1 MIYWAPVLH
10 FYQPPTQFP
19 AVLKR
24 VCQESYRP
32 LIDLLGEFTRARA
45 TVNINGALTEMLA
58 ECGHDDVID
67 GLKRLATAG
76 RIELVGSAMYH
87 PILPLLPDCEI
98 RRQIALNQAMNRR
111 AFGDAYRPTGF
122 FLPEL
127 AYGPAVLAPIADSGH
142 RWVLAAGVACPTA
155 WPTNVVHRIAED
167 SRLAVLFRDDII
179 SNRISFQSIDG
190 FGFIDHLRSLGR
202 RQGPMYVVTAMDA
215 ETFGHHIRE
224 WERLFLAHVYA
235 QFDDE
240 PAAGEDV
247 HLEQSVNLAEQHR
260 RVLDSTAEGLG
271 PNLRVVTVSEL
282 VDQFPAG
289 TPVTP
294 KASSWSTSSDD
305 LARATPYPLW
315 NSAGND
321 VHQLLWRHLRVCMD
335 LVDVAG
341 RTAVQPEA
349 KRYADIARGL
359 LDRALHSC
367 QFWWASRR
375 PMWDINMIER
385 GLAEQRAV
393 VLNAAKAV
401 SVATPDSATITAA
414 DDNVMLSDG
423 IARRIMDQLLA

>member
-45 TVNINGALTEMLA
+45 TININGALTEMLL
-58 ECGHDDVID
+58 ESGHDDVID
-67 GLKRLATAG
+67 GLKRLATTG

-87 PILPLLPDCEI
+87 PILPLLPECEI
-98 RRQIALNQAMNRR
+98 RRQIALNQATNHR

-127 AYGPAVLAPIADSGH
+127 AYGPAVLAPVADSGH
-142 RWVLAAGVACPTA
+142 RWVLAAGVACPAA
-155 WPTNVVHRIAED
+155 WPTGVVHRIAED
-167 SRLAVLFRDDII
+167 PRLAVVFRDDII

-202 RQGPMYVVTAMDA
+202 TQGSMYVVTAMDA

-235 QFDDE
+235 QLESE
-240 PAAGEDV
+240 PAVERVEIA
-247 HLEQSVNLAEQHR
+247 QSVNLAQQHR
-260 RVLDSTAEGLG
+260 AVLDSTAEGLG
-271 PNLRVVTVSEL
+271 PNLRVVTVSDL
-282 VDQFPAG
+282 IDQFPSG

-294 KASSWSTSSDD
+294 KASSWSTSGED
-305 LARATPYPLW
+305 LARGTPYPLW
-315 NSAGND
+315 NARGND

-335 LVDVAG
+335 LVEAAG
-341 RTAVQPEA
+341 QIAVQAEA

-393 VLNAAKAV
+393 VLNAAKAIKM
-401 SVATPDSATITAA
+401 AKPDSTALSRA
-414 DDNVMLSDG
+414 EDGVMLSDG
-423 IARRIMDQLLA
+423 IARRLIDRLLA

>member
-1 MIYWAPVLH
+1 MIYWAPVFH

-45 TVNINGALTEMLA
+45 TVNINGALTEMLLDS
-58 ECGHDDVID
+58 GHDDVID
-67 GLKRLATAG
+67 GLRCLASAG

-87 PILPLLPDCEI
+87 PILPLLPESEI
-98 RRQIALNQAMNRR
+98 RRQIALNQATNHR

-127 AYGPAVLAPIADSGH
+127 AYGPGVLTPVVDGGH
-142 RWVLAAGVACPTA
+142 RWVLAAGVACPAA
-155 WPTNVVHRIAED
+155 WPTSVVHRIAEEP
-167 SRLAVLFRDDII
+167 RLAVVFRDDII
-179 SNRISFQSIDG
+179 SNRISFKSIDG

-202 RQGPMYVVTAMDA
+202 APGSMYVVTAMDA

-235 QFDDE
+235 QLDSE
-240 PAAGEDV
+240 PAAVERV
-247 HLEQSVNLAEQHR
+247 EVKQSVDLAQQHR
-260 RVLDSTAEGLG
+260 AVLDSTAEGLG
-271 PNLRVVTVSEL
+271 PNLRVVTVTEL
-282 VDQFPAG
+282 LDQFPAG
-289 TPVTP
+289 APVTP
-294 KASSWSTSSDD
+294 KTASWSTSGED
-305 LARATPYPLW
+305 LARGVAYPLW
-315 NSAGND
+315 NDPGND
-321 VHQLLWRHLRVCMD
+321 IHQLLWRHLRLCMD
-335 LVDVAG
+335 LVEAAGCVAA
-341 RTAVQPEA
+341 RPEA
-349 KRYADIARGL
+349 KRHADIARGL

-393 VLNAAKAV
+393 VLNAAKAIK
-401 SVATPDSATITAA
+401 VAKPDSATLSRAE
-414 DDNVMLSDG
+414 DSVMLSDG
-423 IARRIMDQLLA
+423 IARRLMDRLLA